1 MRLRPL
7 PAVGALAVLA
17 ALGTAAGCTSSSP
30 PHRDSSSATSVTVS
44 SAPPVS
50 SALPSGTASSSGGSS
65 TASAPAPS
73 PTRTA
78 PGVPACAPPSVTVAG
93 APFCFTLPKGF
104 RNYSSLKD
112 YGKGWTYRT
121 LVSVGQHDLIEV
133 FASGGADTDRLGEAA
148 LKALY
153 QRVFLVRVGTLGIAQ
168 AEPAR
173 RTSVDGARAYRQV
186 ARYKNGVATDIVTVY
201 RGRSVLSVQCQ
212 SAQQKATVAAGCA
225 SVLSS
230 LDFVRR

>member
-1 MRLRPL
+1 M
-7 PAVGALAVLA
+7 
-17 ALGTAAGCTSSSP
+17 
-30 PHRDSSSATSVTVS
+30 
-44 SAPPVS
+44 
-50 SALPSGTASSSGGSS
+50 
-65 TASAPAPS
+65 
-73 PTRTA
+73 
-78 PGVPACAPPSVTVAG
+78 PACTPPSITVAH
-93 APFCFTLPKGF
+93 APFCYTLPTGF
-104 RNYSSLKD
+104 TDFSSLKN

-133 FASGGADTDRLGEAA
+133 FAAGSADTDRLSEAA
-148 LKALY
+148 LKAQY
-153 QRVFLVRVGTLGIAQ
+153 EKVFLLRVGALGIAQ
-168 AEPAR
+168 ADPAQ

-212 SAQQKATVAAGCA
+212 SQQQKAMVEAACG